1 MSGER
6 RILGRSVARR
16 EDLPLLRG
24 QGQFVADIAFPHQLH
39 MRIVRAPYAHG
50 ELRSVDVAAARAA
63 PGVAAVWSG
72 ADIADLPPIDFRDPA
87 GETLR
92 PYRQPL
98 LAQKRVRYVGE
109 PVAAVFA
116 TDADS
121 AEDAAEL
128 VSLRVEELAPVLD
141 AAAAPGSFAP
151 GLSTEAIVLRT
162 EYGDLAGA
170 FAKAHAVVELDL
182 TIGRHSAVPLE
193 TRGALARYV
202 AARDV
207 LELYGAA
214 KVPHRN
220 RDALARMLGRS
231 AAAVVLREGNTGGGF
246 GVRGELYPEDF
257 LVCLAALRLGRP
269 VKWIEDRH
277 EHLMAANHSRQ
288 QRHHARVAVD
298 AEGRILALD
307 DASFLDQG
315 AYVRTHG
322 ARVAELTIGMLPGP
336 YRIPAYR
343 AVCHFRLTNKTPAA
357 TYRAPGR
364 FEGSFVRERLIGA
377 VADRLGLDR
386 VTVRRR
392 NLITAAEMPFHRPL
406 SALGT
411 EVVYDS
417 GDYPLLLDKALAR
430 IGWEALQ
437 AELGRRRPAR
447 ELVGSGI
454 AIFVEKGGL
463 GPLDG
468 TRVSVD
474 TTGAVELVTGGSN
487 VGQGFATAMAQ
498 ICADALG
505 VDYRRVRVVYGQ
517 TDRIAYGI
525 GAHASRASVMT
536 GNATHT
542 AALKLR
548 AKALDM
554 AAALLQASPNDLD
567 IVDGA

>member
-1 MSGER
+1 MSGQR
-6 RILGRSVARR
+6 RILGRSVARL

-116 TDADS
+116 TDADR

-128 VSLRVEELAPVLD
+128 VSLTVEELAPVLD
-141 AAAAPGSFAP
+141 AAAAPSSFAP
-151 GLSTEAIVLRT
+151 GLSTEAIVLRA

-231 AAAVVLREGNTGGGF
+231 AAALVLKEGNTGGGF

-269 VKWIEDRH
+269 VKWIEDRR
-277 EHLMAANHSRQ
+277 EHM
-288 QRHHARVAVD
+288 
-298 AEGRILALD
+298 LAG
-307 DASFLDQG
+307 Q
-315 AYVRTHG
+315 
-322 ARVAELTIGMLPGP
+322 P
-336 YRIPAYR
+336 
-343 AVCHFRLTNKTPAA
+343 
-357 TYRAPGR
+357 
-364 FEGSFVRERLIGA
+364 
-377 VADRLGLDR
+377 
-386 VTVRRR
+386 
-392 NLITAAEMPFHRPL
+392 
-406 SALGT
+406 
-411 EVVYDS
+411 
-417 GDYPLLLDKALAR
+417 LAR
-430 IGWEALQ
+430 A
-437 AELGRRRPAR
+437 AP
-447 ELVGSGI
+447 S
-454 AIFVEKGGL
+454 
-463 GPLDG
+463 
-468 TRVSVD
+468 RV
-474 TTGAVELVTGGSN
+474 
-487 VGQGFATAMAQ
+487 
-498 ICADALG
+498 
-505 VDYRRVRVVYGQ
+505 RRVRRGGP
-517 TDRIAYGI
+517 DPGRGGHILPRPRCLC
-525 GAHASRASVMT
+525 AHAWRPGGGDDDGDGPRAVPRPCLSQHLPFPPHEQDAGSDLSSARAVRR
-536 GNATHT
+536 H
-542 AALKLR
+542 LR
-548 AKALDM
+548 ARAAHRRGRRSAWPRPGYGASAQPHHRGRNAVFSKAARSRHRNHLRFR
-554 AAALLQASPNDLD
+554 
-567 IVDGA
+567 